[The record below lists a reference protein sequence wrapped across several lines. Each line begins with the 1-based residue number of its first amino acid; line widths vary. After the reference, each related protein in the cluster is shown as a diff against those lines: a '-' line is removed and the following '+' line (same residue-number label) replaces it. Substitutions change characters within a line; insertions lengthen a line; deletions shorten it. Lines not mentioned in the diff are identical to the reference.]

1 MTHTREMPNRTMLH
15 IACSTPQTRASATP
29 TVKYTTHR
37 KRAQGAA
44 KRARMAV
51 LIIFAGFITVV
62 FLFFDADSRV
72 EGVSF
77 LSQSAARLS
86 DIFLM
91 RLSVVSVV
99 SFQGLFGVEVRTY
112 KVFENKYLVAAG
124 RREDFSQN
132 RKARPCTSVKTS

>member
-15 IACSTPQTRASATP
+15 IVCNTPQTRASATP

-37 KRAQGAA
+37 KRAQETE

-77 LSQSAARLS
+77 LS
-86 DIFLM
+86 
-91 RLSVVSVV
+91 
-99 SFQGLFGVEVRTY
+99 
-112 KVFENKYLVAAG
+112 
-124 RREDFSQN
+124 
-132 RKARPCTSVKTS
+132 